1 MKKLFLDTP
10 VKGLLYWYIFIFF
23 STEILSNFKLL
34 ERGYILSGEITFW
47 TVFLFFH
54 RKRVLYSLRNINLGS
69 KSLLFILILLL
80 LTFIQGFLSA
90 PSTTDSM
97 VYHIPRVMY
106 WIQEKTL
113 FQDVI
118 RNSHDYMAPF
128 GEYILL
134 HLYLIFGNDRMLFF
148 SQWIAYVVSIYV
160 IGLIGFQLGVSQKS
174 IKLIRLFAATLP
186 ITVMQASSTQ
196 VDMVVTALLLI
207 CLHLSLFLKDHYL
220 AKHSVLLGFV
230 IALGF
235 LTKATFAFYVL
246 IPISVLFLSYYNKF
260 KKSAFIIAPVL
271 LIVIILQFRFI
282 SQNFLLYGNPLGVKF
297 SEKGEEAVYINEVI
311 SPFSML
317 SNLTRNL
324 FVHLPVPLFPSL
336 IRNGIVNLHNLMVFD
351 VNDSRIT
358 CCGTKFVV
366 NSILYPQEDIVANPL
381 HLILILA
388 GGFFIIFEKGK
399 LNRDKQVKV
408 LYLSS
413 IISFIVFSALIKW
426 QPFHPRLEIPFFLVG
441 GMSSIIILSQAN
453 KKRILHIWV
462 ALSGVLAIMI
472 IILNVSRPYISYN
485 LFYDLVKSFQPITAS
500 VPEAF
505 YIKPREQQYFNA
517 RYYWYEPYIAITT
530 LIAQKNNKDTTIAF
544 DLPDGFEYPLWAL
557 MKKQNIKARII
568 PYSQIDDET
577 VLVSSSVDPFTRI
590 GYKTVCIESTIKYGY
605 VCLSERIR

>member
-324 FVHLPVPLFPSL
+324 FVHLPFP
-336 IRNGIVNLHNLMVFD
+336 
-351 VNDSRIT
+351 
-358 CCGTKFVV
+358 
-366 NSILYPQEDIVANPL
+366 
-381 HLILILA
+381 
-388 GGFFIIFEKGK
+388 
-399 LNRDKQVKV
+399 
-408 LYLSS
+408 
-413 IISFIVFSALIKW
+413 
-426 QPFHPRLEIPFFLVG
+426 PRLEIPFFLVG